1 MAYYVYLS
9 KDILLPVT
17 PGKIEMEINN
27 KNKTYTLIDNG
38 EINIPKPA
46 GLTEVSFDALLPNV
60 KYPFAVYKDGEYH
73 KASWYL
79 KKLEKLKTGK
89 KKFQFIVSRKTPEW
103 ETWKSKITGKKQE
116 ITRVEHGGKVLYCTN
131 LTCTLEEYTVRED
144 AEEDSMDVTVS
155 IKLKQYR
162 SYGTKTVKVK
172 KDTKKNSKKKKA
184 QTKKNRPTN
193 KDTSK
198 AQKYTVVKGDCLWA
212 ISRKFY
218 GQANWD
224 TVNKIANANKD
235 KISDPNL
242 IYPGQVLT
250 IPAL

>member
-1 MAYYVYLS
+1 MAYYVYLG
-9 KDILLPVT
+9 KGLLLPVT
-17 PGKIEMEINN
+17 PGEITMTINN

-46 GLTEVSFDALLPNV
+46 GLTEVTFDALLPNS

-73 KASWYL
+73 KANWYL
-79 KKLEKLKTGK
+79 KKIEKLKTGK
-89 KKFQFIVSRKTPEW
+89 KKFQFIISRKTPEW
-103 ETWKSKITGKKQE
+103 ETWKHTKKGKKE
-116 ITRVEHGGKVLYCTN
+116 EWKLIEHGGKTLFCTN
-131 LTCTLEEYTVRED
+131 LTCTLEEYEIKEN
-144 AEEDSMDVTVS
+144 AEEYGMDVLVS
-155 IKLKQYR
+155 INLKQYK

-172 KDTKKNSKKKKA
+172 KSKKNNKKKKA
-184 QTKKNRPTN
+184 QTKKKRPTN

-198 AQKYTVVKGDCLWA
+198 AQKYTVAKGDCLWA

-224 TVNKIANANKD
+224 TVNRIFNANKD
-235 KISDPNL
+235 QIKDPNL